1 MASKK
6 EAASLYEIKITLMD
20 VSPAIWR
27 RVTVPRDITLG
38 KLHDVIQVAMGW
50 DDGHLHE
57 FLIGRKRY
65 GPLMHDSF
73 AFGDPLVNEDIV
85 YLNGVLKPKAK
96 CVYQYD
102 FGDDW
107 RHEIHIER
115 EIEPDAIRRQASCI
129 AGENACPPEDC
140 GGPYGY
146 LDLVSILSDP
156 QHEEHDEMQEWT
168 GENFDPGHFDLASTD
183 RRLSHIKI

>member
-1 MASKK
+1 MASKQ

-20 VSPAIWR
+20 LTPAIWR

-38 KLHDVIQVAMGW
+38 KLHDVIQIAMGW
-50 DDGHLHE
+50 ENDHLHE

-65 GPLMHDSF
+65 GPMNPDLF
-73 AFGDPLVNEDIV
+73 GFGDPPVNEDIV
-85 YLNGVLKPKAK
+85 YLNGVLRPNAK
-96 CVYQYD
+96 FVYHYD

-115 EIEPDAIRRQASCI
+115 AVEPDSIQRQARCI

-146 LDLVSILSDP
+146 PDLVAILLDP
-156 QHEEHDEMQEWT
+156 QHEEHSEIQEWI
-168 GENFDPGHFDLASTD
+168 GENFDPQHFDLSSTD
-183 RRLSHIKI
+183 RRLSKIKV